1 MRDLLYLKDD
11 QIKDFIEQIFY
22 VYRDTYSDPRKIL
35 KKYSFGTAHHRA
47 IHLIERHEGLTVS
60 DLLNKLKITK
70 QSLNRVLRDL
80 LYLKDDQIK
89 DFIEQIFY
97 AYKETYSD
105 PKKILKKYSFGT
117 AHHRAIQLI
126 ERHEGLTV
134 SELLN
139 KLKITKQ
146 SLNRVLRDLV
156 KNKAILLKKGEVDSR
171 QRQIFLDEKGK
182 KLFEEIFLEQ
192 KKRIYNALK
201 SSDAD
206 SVIKFKN
213 ILKKIINE

>member
-11 QIKDFIEQIFY
+11 QIKN
-22 VYRDTYSDPRKIL
+22 L
-35 KKYSFGTAHHRA
+35 
-47 IHLIERHEGLTVS
+47 
-60 DLLNKLKITK
+60 
-70 QSLNRVLRDL
+70 
-80 LYLKDDQIK
+80 
-89 DFIEQIFY
+89 IEQIFY

-134 SELLN
+134 SDLLN

-146 SLNRVLRDLV
+146 SLNRVLRDLI
-156 KNKAILLKKGEVDSR
+156 KNKVILVKKGETDAR
-171 QRQIFLDEKGK
+171 QRLIFLNEKGK
-182 KLFEEIFLEQ
+182 NLFNEIFLEQ

-201 SSDAD
+201 NSDSD

-213 ILKKIINE
+213 VLSRIIHE